1 MASIQFDERK
11 TNERPGVR
19 AVHRSAGFSAYKARE
34 VLDLIRN
41 KSVAE
46 ARTILQFC
54 ERSAADEVAKVL
66 DSAVANAANNNDIP
80 PDELFVSACYAD
92 EGSTMKRWRPR
103 ARGRATRIR
112 KRTCHITVIVGRYT
126 QTELDRRNARL
137 AAKGQTASSPSADR
151 ARRVSR
157 SRSGEPK
164 ATESAEGTAA
174 DETAVDE
181 SAVDETAVDE
191 TAVDA
196 AATTDPA
203 EVVDEAAETEV
214 VADEAA
220 EAGES
225 EEVPDEAVE
234 AEDVAQDAA
243 SDDDSA
249 AESDK
254 KED

>member
-19 AVHRSAGFSAYKARE
+19 AVHRGAGFSAYKARE

-164 ATESAEGTAA
+164 ATESDATAV
-174 DETAVDE
+174 DETDVDATAVDESAVDE
-181 SAVDETAVDE
+181 SAVDETATSE
-191 TAVDA
+191 
-196 AATTDPA
+196 PA
-203 EVVDEAAETEV
+203 EVVEDAAETEEV
-214 VADEAA
+214 AA
-220 EAGES
+220 ESDDAAES

>member
-164 ATESAEGTAA
+164 ATEAA
-174 DETAVDE
+174 AVDETAVDE
-181 SAVDETAVDE
+181 SAVDESAVDE
-191 TAVDA
+191 SAVDA

-203 EVVDEAAETEV
+203 EVVDEAPETEV